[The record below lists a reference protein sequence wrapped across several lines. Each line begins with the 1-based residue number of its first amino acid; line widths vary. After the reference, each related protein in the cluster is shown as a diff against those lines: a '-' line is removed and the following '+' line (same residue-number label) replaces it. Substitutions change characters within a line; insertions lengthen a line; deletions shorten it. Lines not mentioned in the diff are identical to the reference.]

1 MRDDLHRYASH
12 EGQSPGG
19 HRAPKRKAASEGWG
33 RVPSPGAVT
42 CGFVGQALAQRL
54 AGAPI
59 GSATLVASAL
69 RAARRVIV
77 RGYVC
82 RMARS
87 LAMRSLHAISSSS
100 IATSSS
106 HVTRATQQ
114 SKVDQLVVPAALD
127 VIDVRAR
134 RVAPDTATA
143 VASDDQLASL
153 RPVSRKFGR
162 ALRRTRRPA
171 GARTPR
177 HRNGGRLGLGHGGVS
192 SQRGGGSLEAG
203 ARRDRR
209 GGGRSG
215 GASEGGVGRT
225 RRSTP
230 ASTARPGVFCGG
242 RGVWRKH
249 PGSQR
254 RTRGTS

>member
-1 MRDDLHRYASH
+1 M
-12 EGQSPGG
+12 
-19 HRAPKRKAASEGWG
+19 
-33 RVPSPGAVT
+33 PSPGAVT

-54 AGAPI
+54 ADAPI

-87 LAMRSLHAISSSS
+87 LAMRSLHAISSPSV
-100 IATSSS
+100 ATSSS

-114 SKVDQLVVPAALD
+114 SKVDQLVVAAALD
-127 VIDVRAR
+127 VVDVRAR

-143 VASDDQLASL
+143 VACDDQLAPL
-153 RPVSRKFGR
+153 RPVLRKFGR

-192 SQRGGGSLEAG
+192 SQHGGGSLEAG
-203 ARRDRR
+203 VRRDRQ
-209 GGGRSG
+209 GGGRS
-215 GASEGGVGRT
+215 AGRFGRG
-225 RRSTP
+225 RRSDTQ
-230 ASTARPGVFCGG
+230 
-242 RGVWRKH
+242 KH
-249 PGSQR
+249 PGLNGEAGGVLR
-254 RTRGTS
+254 RAGVVAEAPRVPRGDPGYFLDPRGTPMNPGGQNEGRVTRR